1 MQATNPRQPFHEEFA
16 QKIIESLKSG
26 TAPWQKPWSDGTE
39 ILPPYNPVSGAV
51 YKGVN
56 RINLSLANYDDPR
69 WMTFKQARD
78 HGLVVKKGS
87 KATTIIFYQWSH
99 EKDRVD
105 DKGNTVLDD
114 DGKPQKVAVS
124 LERPILRFAHVFNG
138 EQIAGLEP
146 LQKDTKVW
154 DDHAKAEKILLSSK
168 AIIKHDQSKKA
179 FYRPHTDS
187 IHLCPKEAFDTPS
200 KYYATA
206 LHELGHWTGHTNR
219 LNRDFGPFGS
229 PVYAMEEL
237 RAEIS
242 SWMLGQELSIG
253 HDPEQHAAYVAS
265 WITALENDPSE
276 IMRACRDAEQIK
288 DYVLELEQSKDIGT
302 EQASTQYAPIH
313 EAATGLPIAQD
324 LAQTKTFISVPYAE
338 KEQAKSLGAEWDKE
352 ARSWFV
358 PEGVDLL
365 LFKPWRERPQEIVPT
380 GLSPEAEFAERLR
393 EAGLILDGPPVMDGE
408 LHRVPVERNK
418 SNKDGA
424 YKGFLDGRPAGY
436 FENLHSG
443 EKGTWKYSGHQ
454 LSTEDMGKLK
464 AETAQKREQAARDR
478 KNQQELVA
486 LRCQE
491 QWEDNT
497 VLAQNDQTY
506 LSKKSVEAFGVKT
519 DPRGNLIIPGR
530 DVGGHIQTL
539 QTITPY
545 GKFFAKGSAKTGAFH
560 IIDPNKNFGQSPIL
574 IAEGYAT
581 AASIH
586 MGTGKPVVCAFD
598 AGNLLAVA
606 QSLRTKYPDQS
617 IIFMADNDQLH
628 PENPGINKALQAAEA
643 VQGIVSAPPFS
654 PEEAQKGLTDWNDLH
669 TTRGLKELTH
679 QIQLI
684 HLYDVVEKGIRDASN
699 SLQMAQEKQDNAET
713 DLSVLHEKIASREL
727 FKDAMTK
734 RQITPENAE
743 EARENIAFMRAML
756 AEAPGAEEGMQREQE
771 LIKKINEL
779 DLVIASAK
787 ENISARIAERTA
799 LQASISTHIR
809 QELVQDRNTLRE
821 QGASPTLV
829 QSEKII
835 FSEKQK
841 NRQKSSQDIGIDF

>member
-16 QKIIESLKSG
+16 QKIIEHLKQG
-26 TAPWQKPWSDGTE
+26 TAPWQKPWNDDSE
-39 ILPPYNPVSGAV
+39 RLPPHNPVSGAV

-56 RINLSLANYDDPR
+56 RINLSMADYDDPR

-87 KATTIIFYQWSH
+87 KATTIIFYQWSQ

-105 DKGNTVLDD
+105 KNGKIMIGD
-114 DGKPQKVAVS
+114 DGKPQKTTVA
-124 LERPILRFAHVFNG
+124 LERPLLRFTYVFNG
-138 EQIAGLEP
+138 EQIEGLEP
-146 LQKDTKVW
+146 LGRVSKAHTW
-154 DDHAKAEKILLSSK
+154 DDHVRSENILLSSK
-168 AIIKHDQSKKA
+168 ATINHDQSKKA
-179 FYRPHTDS
+179 FYRPSTDS
-187 IHLCPKEAFDTPS
+187 IHLRPKKAFDTPG

-206 LHELGHWTGHTNR
+206 LHELAHWTGHSSR
-219 LNRDFGPFGS
+219 LARDFGPFGS
-229 PVYAMEEL
+229 PVYAIEEL
-237 RAEIS
+237 RAEIA
-242 SWMLGQELSIG
+242 SWMLGQELHFG

-288 DYVLELEQSKDIGT
+288 DYVLELEQSKYIET
-302 EQASTQYAPIH
+302 EQTNTQYAPVH
-313 EAATGLPIAQD
+313 EAPTGLPIVQD

-338 KEQAKSLGAEWDKE
+338 KEQAKGLGAEWDKE

-497 VLAQNDQTY
+497 VSAQNDQTY

-586 MGTGKPVVCAFD
+586 MGTGEPVVCAFD

-643 VQGIVSAPPFS
+643 VQGFVSAPPFS

-669 TTRGLKELTH
+669 NTRGLKELTH

-684 HLYDVVEKGIRDASN
+684 HLYDVIEKGIRDASN
-699 SLQMAQEKQDNAET
+699 SLQMAQEKQDNAKT
-713 DLSVLHEKIASREL
+713 DLSVLREKIASREL
-727 FKDAMTK
+727 FKDTITK
-734 RQITPENAE
+734 IQIPPENAE
-743 EARENIAFMRAML
+743 EARENIAL
-756 AEAPGAEEGMQREQE
+756 
-771 LIKKINEL
+771 LIKKIKDL
-779 DLVIASAK
+779 DPVIATAK

-799 LQASISTHIR
+799 LQASIATHIR
-809 QELVQDRNTLRE
+809 QELVQDRNTLRK

-835 FSEKQK
+835 LTEKQK